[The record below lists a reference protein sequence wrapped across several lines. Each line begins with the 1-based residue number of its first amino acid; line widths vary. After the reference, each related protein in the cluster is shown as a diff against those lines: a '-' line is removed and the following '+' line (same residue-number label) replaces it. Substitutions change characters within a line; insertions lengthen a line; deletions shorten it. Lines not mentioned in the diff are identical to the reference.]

1 MKKGNR
7 MNMDVRKYL
16 GTSALS
22 VALLLAS
29 GIPALAKDSRTVTF
43 AHDFVLNG
51 TTLPAGQ
58 YSVRWETNSSGTT
71 IEFVKHHTVVFTTDG
86 GFVEHSKG
94 YERNVAANTAS
105 TLDNHTI
112 AYDRDSVVY
121 STASDG
127 KMSLAEIRFAFSN
140 KVLVFNQETP
150 QLKAAR

>member
-1 MKKGNR
+1 
-7 MNMDVRKYL
+7 MNMDFRKYL
-16 GTSALS
+16 GTSVLS

-86 GFVEHSKG
+86 GFEERYKS
-94 YERNVAANTAS
+94 YNRNVVVNT
-105 TLDNHTI
+105 TGRLDDRSD

-121 STASDG
+121 TTTPDG
-127 KMSLAEIRFAFSN
+127 KMSVAEIRFAFSN

-150 QLKAAR
+150 QLNANR